1 LSYVRAA
8 IEQDEEE
15 YTFKVYM
22 SDSVQLAG
30 EDKFIT
36 RRWCDIANDLK
47 KPVDNRTGDEVAA
60 DVIKRLG
67 LIPKGVNEE

>member
-8 IEQDEEE
+8 IEQDEED

-22 SDSVQLAG
+22 SDSAQLAG
-30 EDKFIT
+30 ENKFIT

-47 KPVDNRTGDEVAA
+47 KPPDNRTGDEVAA

-67 LIPKGVNEE
+67 LSLKGGEEV